1 MPKSNEIMIEL
12 QKGNYEENIKILNF
26 VISLLFM
33 SGFYLSVDSKSF
45 IFMIFGISLVM
56 CICGEP
62 HSWK

>member
-1 MPKSNEIMIEL
+1 MPKSNEIMLEL

-56 CICGEP
+56 CICGELQ
-62 HSWK
+62 SWK